1 MDSRKIE
8 MIKLALPRETISG
21 LERWRADLSLAIS
34 QASAYPADLFEEL
47 ELVSRELA
55 ARNFAI
61 GDVF

>member
-21 LERWRADLSLAIS
+21 LE
-34 QASAYPADLFEEL
+34 EL